1 MQELAEHALL
11 QVNYA
16 SIEAAIEII
25 TNDEVTN
32 TQTLHDKSVDE
43 CQQPS
48 TSATTN
54 DMDVIRHIA
63 DNVCNPVFCRDGVS
77 VTLELLYNTAGVKTH
92 HHAVFV
98 LIHALML
105 ESGFCLK
112 VLQPLPSYCVHN

>member
-32 TQTLHDKSVDE
+32 TQTLHDKSADDR
-43 CQQPS
+43 QQPS
-48 TSATTN
+48 TSATSN
-54 DMDVIRHIA
+54 DMDDIRHIA

-112 VLQPLPSYCVHN
+112 VLQPLPSSVHN